1 MVLSLL
7 SFRGS
12 SHGGQSDWLAPQM
25 GLLAAVDL
33 HVPTSLIFN
42 GELEHDET
50 GKGRGQPMG
59 NGADG
64 ACLPITAVRGQQHAG
79 ERVGIWLQSN
89 AMEYALVLVGCCDS
103 KSVRPC
109 HGRHAWYCTV
119 LLIQVRGDAPH
130 LAGYLRSEV

>member
-1 MVLSLL
+1 
-7 SFRGS
+7 
-12 SHGGQSDWLAPQM
+12 
-25 GLLAAVDL
+25 
-33 HVPTSLIFN
+33 
-42 GELEHDET
+42 
-50 GKGRGQPMG
+50 MG

-89 AMEYALVLVGCCDS
+89 AMEYALVLLGCCDS